1 MNNCTIILFGATGD
15 LACRKIIPALYH
27 MIHKQQISRWA
38 LIASS
43 IDSIDPKVLLERSK
57 KYIGTIDHA
66 IWQRMEEHTN
76 FVSLDV
82 TKREEYS
89 KLKEVVDQV
98 EKDYGLPGNR
108 IFYLATAAYFFCDIT
123 HSIAATGLALKSGV
137 SGSAWHRI
145 IYEKPFG
152 HDLESARL
160 INQCIESYFSEDQIF
175 RIDHFLTKE
184 LVGNIGLIRF
194 SNSVFEPLWNNNH
207 IDNVQ
212 IILSESI
219 GIEGRGAYYDAYG
232 ALSDVV
238 QNHCLEMLA
247 LIAMEAPEKLS
258 GDFIRESRAAVLSR
272 VVFSDGILGQY
283 NGYLTEQGVK
293 QGSRTETFAAL
304 SFMINNDRWRGVPF
318 YVKTGK
324 ALHGKETVI
333 HIVFKPAR
341 CILAKAC
348 PSEPN
353 ILTIEIAPD
362 AGFRLKLN
370 AKKVGSPDEVTP
382 VNMEF
387 CHSCLYGP
395 FTPEDYE
402 VLFQEVIRGDQSVG
416 VRFDEIESAWTIIDQ
431 IRQQRLP
438 VYSYDKGT
446 RGPKEIETFEHQ
458 HAMRWKS

>member
-27 MIHKQQISRWA
+27 MIHKQHITRWA
-38 LIASS
+38 LVASS
-43 IDSIDPKVLLERSK
+43 IDSIDPKELLERSK
-57 KYIGTIDHA
+57 KYIPIIDLA
-66 IWQRMEEHTN
+66 TWQTMLEHTY

-82 TKREEYS
+82 TKREDYHT
-89 KLKEVVDQV
+89 LKEAV
-98 EKDYGLPGNR
+98 ERVEQKTGLPGNR

-123 HSIAATGLALKSGV
+123 HSLAATGLARRSGTND
-137 SGSAWHRI
+137 SAWHRI

-152 HDLESARL
+152 HDLDSARM
-160 INQCIESYFSEDQIF
+160 INECIESYFSEDQIF

-219 GIEGRGAYYDAYG
+219 GIEGRGAYYDSYG

-247 LIAMEAPEKLS
+247 LIAMEAPEKLV
-258 GDFIRESRAAVLSR
+258 GDYIRESRAAVLSR
-272 VVFSDGILGQY
+272 VRFNDGILGQY
-283 NGYLTEQGVK
+283 NGYEHERGVK

-304 SFMINNDRWRGVPF
+304 AFKIDNERWQGVPF

-324 ALHGKETVI
+324 ALQGKETVI
-333 HIVFKPAR
+333 HIEFKPAR

-348 PSEPN
+348 PNEPN
-353 ILTIEIAPD
+353 VLTIEIAPD

-382 VNMEF
+382 VSMEF

-416 VRFDEIESAWTIIDQ
+416 VRFDEIEFAWNIIDQ
-431 IRQQRLP
+431 IKQKRLP
-438 VYSYDKGT
+438 LYSYQKGSN
-446 RGPKEIETFEHQ
+446 GPEEIETFEQQ
-458 HAMRWKS
+458 HAMRWRS